1 MTAQLW
7 FFIIISLVI
16 FNYLF
21 SNLLDYINHRNWK
34 DEIPNELK
42 EFYNKEKYKNSSQ
55 KTNAKTKKACITV
68 RYTEQGDMTVPY
80 CTILYYTV
88 LYCTLLYYNL

>member
-21 SNLLDYINHRNWK
+21 SNLLDYINHRNLK
-34 DEIPNELK
+34 DEIPNE
-42 EFYNKEKYKNSSQ
+42 S
-55 KTNAKTKKACITV
+55 
-68 RYTEQGDMTVPY
+68 
-80 CTILYYTV
+80 ILYFV
-88 LYCTLLYYNL
+88 RLIPIISADK

>member
-21 SNLLDYINHRNWK
+21 SNLLDYMNHRNWK
-34 DEIPNELK
+34 DKIPKELK
-42 EFYNKEKYKNSSQ
+42 DFEIQ
-55 KTNAKTKKACITV
+55 KKGYEI
-68 RYTEQGDMTVPY
+68 
-80 CTILYYTV
+80 
-88 LYCTLLYYNL
+88 